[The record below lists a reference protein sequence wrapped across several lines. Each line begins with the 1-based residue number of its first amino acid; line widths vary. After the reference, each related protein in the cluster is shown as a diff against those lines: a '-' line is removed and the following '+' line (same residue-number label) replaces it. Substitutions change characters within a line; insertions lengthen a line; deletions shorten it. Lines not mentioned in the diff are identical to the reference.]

1 MSIKKY
7 YILLLAIP
15 LFSGVQNLSLNQA
28 LKILKKE
35 NLELKIAKFNQD
47 IKSYE
52 AKIAKGYNYGKLDLT
67 MQGIKSNDSGNVF
80 GFKLQNREANFGDF
94 GFAEFDM
101 SGATNPLPVEPK
113 ELNYPDAR
121 NYFSTKLTFVLPLY
135 TGGKLTQYGKI
146 SKSMYD
152 MSKLDSQKILNQ
164 KVLETKKTFYDISLV
179 ENYINNLGQIIS
191 NIKKLETIVDSM
203 KVEGYA
209 KDIDILE
216 VQARKAEA
224 DSMYNQAKLNKELA
238 YQFLSFLLNKKISS
252 IQKIN
257 DMAKMPK
264 VTKEDVN
271 MNLDIQKASLGLK
284 ITGMAVDLEKSN
296 FLPTV
301 GAFGE
306 YGSSDDK
313 FLNEF
318 ADKDSYTVGVQVQW
332 NIFNG
337 GIDSNNLEKA
347 KVKELQVR
355 DQVELAKKGISL
367 KVKKLQTE
375 INSEAG
381 DIKSFQAQ
389 YKFAQKVYQNYQARY
404 REGMV
409 SISDLLIKQSK
420 ELEILLKLLTVKNT
434 RNYKIFQLNSILNKG
449 V

>member
-238 YQFLSFLLNKKISS
+238 YQFLSFLLNKEISS